1 MRESDNANQKERGR
15 GEGRERGGRREIGL
29 RRRQSI
35 AVACMWMWDCGERV
49 GQLDVFI
56 KMEQGVG
63 QGSAR
68 GREGGER
75 EHV

>member
-15 GEGRERGGRREIGL
+15 GEGGEIG
-29 RRRQSI
+29 RQSI
-35 AVACMWMWDCGERV
+35 STAVVCMWMWDCGERV

-63 QGSAR
+63 QSSAR
-68 GREGGER
+68 GREGEKR
-75 EHV
+75 ACAM

>member
-15 GEGRERGGRREIGL
+15 GEGGEIGL
-29 RRRQSI
+29 RRRPSI
-35 AVACMWMWDCGERV
+35 STAVAVACMWMWDCGERV

-68 GREGGER
+68 GSEGEKR
-75 EHV
+75 ACAM